1 VGIYR
6 ATSSSLCLTGTELL
20 AITFNIQSCTAKRE
34 IGPPTF
40 RRFSCW
46 INHSKL
52 ILFSFNKF
60 CVLYRY
66 LAETF
71 YFDWFDFSWTLTL
84 SIHLMLINLISLSG
98 NCVIKKN
105 LHWWFISDFIYVWY
119 GVQKVFKSVFNL
131 KIY

>member
-84 SIHLMLINLISLSG
+84 SIQLMPINLISLSG
-98 NCVIKKN
+98 NWVIKKICIGG
-105 LHWWFISDFIYVWY
+105 LFQILFMFGMVCKKFL
-119 GVQKVFKSVFNL
+119 KVFL
-131 KIY
+131 I